1 MTPEA
6 GALTTARH
14 EADIL
19 ASLRRLKGRATVGDV
34 AADTGLPVE
43 ATRHGLKSLLET
55 HRGHL
60 AVSDSG
66 ELLYDFD
73 PRLIERGTEPLLARL
88 SRGLG
93 KALRGA
99 FKAWIVVMLV
109 GYFLVF
115 VVLVI
120 AALFASQ
127 RGSDSRG
134 GWSRGR
140 RGGPLPIPNFWLWY
154 LIWSPRW
161 RLGRPYYGH
170 RWERTLD
177 KDDRVPFY
185 KKVFAFVFGPDRP
198 RPTQRQIDRGTIRL
212 IRARKGVITTA
223 ELLEHTALPYPE
235 AEAEMGRLLGAYDGE
250 AAVSPRGELAYAFP
264 DLMTSAHT
272 DARPRPPQP
281 AWLRL
286 ERDLELTGNSAG
298 ANAAI
303 AGMNA
308 FTLLAGATA
317 PWFIFPRLGIGG
329 PAAFV
334 GLVLVPV
341 VFSVLFFGIPLART
355 ARVKLQNRRRH
366 RRNVRRVLLGLVY
379 QRTLGQEVPL
389 DVDVE
394 EAHRHVA
401 GHLRDR
407 AVARPL
413 VEAVLHDLAAELD
426 AEVTADETGR
436 LRFAFPALRREML
449 AGEAMRRKL
458 RLDERRLGPI
468 VFSTSDTPEEADQ
481 RDQELFD
488 RALVEGTEGAV
499 DLGRYVPSV
508 ERVSYEDDYE
518 LVAFDEELRQAGG
531 RRR

>member
-1 MTPEA
+1 MTTEA
-6 GALTTARH
+6 GALTTARQ

-19 ASLRRLKGRATVGDV
+19 ASLRRSKGKATVGDV

-43 ATRHGLKSLLET
+43 AARRGLKSLLES

-88 SRGLG
+88 SRTVG

-99 FKAWIVVMLV
+99 FKVWIVVMLV

-127 RGSDSRG
+127 RGGDSRG
-134 GWSRGR
+134 GWNRGR
-140 RGGPLPIPNFWLWY
+140 RGGGLPIPNFWLWY
-154 LIWSPRW
+154 LVWSPRW
-161 RLGRPYYGH
+161 RIGRPYYGH

-177 KDDRVPFY
+177 KEDRVPFY

-198 RPTQRQIDRGTIRL
+198 RPTQPQLDRGTIRL
-212 IRARKGVITTA
+212 IRARGGVLTTA
-223 ELLEHTALPYPE
+223 DLLEHTALGYPE

-250 AAVSPRGELAYAFP
+250 AAVSPDGELAYAFP
-264 DLMTSAHT
+264 DLMASTRAE
-272 DARPRPPQP
+272 ARSRPPNP

-286 ERDLELTGNSAG
+286 ERDLELTGNGAG

-303 AGMNA
+303 VGMNA

-334 GLVLVPV
+334 ALVLVPV
-341 VFSVLFFGIPLART
+341 VFSVLFFGIPLARMVF
-355 ARVKLQNRRRH
+355 VKLGNRRR
-366 RRNVRRVLLGLVY
+366 RERNVRRVLLGLVY
-379 QRTLGQEVPL
+379 QRTLEQRAP
-389 DVDVE
+389 VDLE

-401 GHLRDR
+401 SRLPDQ
-407 AVARPL
+407 V
-413 VEAVLHDLAAELD
+413 VERSQVERVLHDLAAELD
-426 AEVTADETGR
+426 AEVTADETGQ
-436 LRFAFPALRREML
+436 LRFSFPALRREVL

-468 VFSTSDTPEEADQ
+468 VFSTSDDPEEADR
-481 RDQELFD
+481 RDQDLFD
-488 RALVEGTEGAV
+488 RALAEGDA

-518 LVAFDEELRQAGG
+518 LVAFDEELKREGAS
-531 RRR
+531 RR

>member
-1 MTPEA
+1 MTA
-6 GALTTARH
+6 QSGALTSAR
-14 EADIL
+14 EQADIL
-19 ASLRRLKGRATVGDV
+19 GALRRLKGRATVGDV

-43 ATRHGLKSLLET
+43 AARRGLKALLET

-60 AVSDSG
+60 SVSDSG

-88 SRGLG
+88 SRSAG

-109 GYFLVF
+109 GYFVVF

-127 RGSDSRG
+127 RGGDSRG
-134 GWSRGR
+134 GWNRGR
-140 RGGPLPIPNFWLWY
+140 RGGHFPIPNFWLWY
-154 LIWSPRW
+154 LVWSPRW
-161 RLGRPYYGH
+161 RIGRPYYGH

-177 KDDRVPFY
+177 RDDRVPFY

-198 RPTQRQIDRGTIRL
+198 EPTQRQLDRGTLRL
-212 IRARKGVITTA
+212 IRARQGVITTA
-223 ELLEHTALPYPE
+223 DLLEHTALTYPE
-235 AEAEMGRLLGAYDGE
+235 AEAEMGRLLGAYGGE
-250 AAVSPRGELAYAFP
+250 AAVSPDGELAYAFP
-264 DLMTSAHT
+264 EVMTT
-272 DARPRPPQP
+272 VQGEKRARPPSP

-329 PAAFV
+329 TAAFV
-334 GLVLVPV
+334 ALVLVPV

-355 ARVKLQNRRRH
+355 VAVKLENRRRH

-379 QRTLGQEVPL
+379 QRTLEQRAPL
-389 DVDVE
+389 GVD
-394 EAHRHVA
+394 EAHAHVA
-401 GHLRDR
+401 
-407 AVARPL
+407 ARLPERVVPRSL
-413 VEAVLHDLAAELD
+413 VESVLHDLAAELEAD
-426 AEVTADETGR
+426 VTPDEAGR
-436 LRFAFPALRREML
+436 LRFAFPALRGEVL

-468 VFSTSDTPEEADQ
+468 VFSTSDTAEEVDR

-488 RALVEGTEGAV
+488 RALAERDA

-518 LVAFDEELRQAGG
+518 LLAFDEELRDRQRPA
-531 RRR
+531 

>member
-1 MTPEA
+1 MSADA
-6 GALTTARH
+6 GALTVARQQ
-14 EADIL
+14 ADIL
-19 ASLRRLKGRATVGDV
+19 ASLRRLRGRATVGDV
-34 AADTGLPVE
+34 AADTGLPND
-43 ATRHGLKSLLET
+43 AARQGLKALLES

-66 ELLYDFD
+66 ELLYEFD

-88 SRGLG
+88 SRSAG
-93 KALRGA
+93 KLLRGA

-109 GYFLVF
+109 GYFVVF

-127 RGSDSRG
+127 RGGGNSRG

-140 RGGPLPIPNFWLWY
+140 RHGGLPIPNFWLWY

-161 RLGRPYYGH
+161 RIGRPYYGH

-198 RPTQRQIDRGTIRL
+198 QPTQRQLDRGTIRL
-212 IRARKGVITTA
+212 IRARGGVLTTA
-223 ELLEHTALPYPE
+223 DLMEHTALTYPE

-250 AAVSPRGELAYAFP
+250 AAVSPEGELAYAFP
-264 DLMTSAHT
+264 ALTTSAQGEG
-272 DARPRPPQP
+272 RPRQPNP

-286 ERDLELTGNSAG
+286 ERELELTGNTAG
-298 ANAAI
+298 ANAAV
-303 AGMNA
+303 AGMNG

-317 PWFIFPRLGIGG
+317 PWFIFPRLGLGG

-341 VFSVLFFGIPLART
+341 VFSVLFFGIPLARMV
-355 ARVKLQNRRRH
+355 AVKLENRRRH
-366 RRNVRRVLLGLVY
+366 ERNVRRVLLGLVY
-379 QRTLGQEVPL
+379 QRTLEQRASLG
-389 DVDVE
+389 VE

-401 GHLRDR
+401 SRLSDR
-407 AVARPL
+407 SVARSL
-413 VEAVLHDLAAELD
+413 VERALHDLAAELD
-426 AEVTADETGR
+426 AEVAADEAGA
-436 LRFAFPALRREML
+436 LRFSFPALRQEVM

-458 RLDERRLGPI
+458 RLDERTLGPV
-468 VFSTSDTPEEADQ
+468 VFSTSDTPEEADR

-488 RALVEGTEGAV
+488 RALTESEA
-499 DLGRYVPSV
+499 DLGRYVPSL
-508 ERVSYEDDYE
+508 ERVAYEDDYE
-518 LVAFDEELRQAGG
+518 LVAFDQELAATSLP
-531 RRR
+531 RR